1 MANLREQNHAELAEL
16 HSKVERLSE
25 STHCMGETLQARAE
39 SVHTELLR
47 LQEAAQARPPPSV
60 EISSL
65 VAQCRSL
72 QERQALFEQHVQD
85 SVSQQ
90 VSQLRMEMSRSP
102 PSHVVQELV
111 VRMESQAKE
120 IRHLRQCLSAPA
132 QGKMSVQ
139 QSGCPP
145 RHLPSP
151 V

>member
-1 MANLREQNHAELAEL
+1 
-16 HSKVERLSE
+16 
-25 STHCMGETLQARAE
+25 MGETSQASTE

-47 LQEAAQARPPPSV
+47 LQEEAQARPPFPV
-60 EISSL
+60 EVSSL
-65 VAQCRSL
+65 IAQFRSL
-72 QERQALFEQHVQD
+72 HDGQALFEKHVRD

-102 PSHVVQELV
+102 PSHIVQELV
-111 VRMESQAKE
+111 VRMESQARE
-120 IRHLRQCLSAPA
+120 ISYLRQCLSAPT
-132 QGKMSVQ
+132 QRKMSVQ